1 MTSDE
6 IEMTKKKDQ
15 ELSSNQYAKGVEK
28 KLTRQC
34 NIETSQRGV
43 AMLVF
48 TDIPNSAV
56 GPIAVEHGTE
66 HQTSVC
72 TMSFGYQQKST
83 RWKEENFFGLVKQHA
98 GYGPK
103 KEKNSEECEGANRFC
118 EIAVEE
124 NGKVQLK
131 KRKSERDSPSPG
143 KRQRVNENN
152 VS

>member
-15 ELSSNQYAKGVEK
+15 ELSSNQYEKGVEK

-83 RWKEENFFGLVKQHA
+83 RWKEENFLASSNNTQA
-98 GYGPK
+98 TD
-103 KEKNSEECEGANRFC
+103 RR
-118 EIAVEE
+118 
-124 NGKVQLK
+124 
-131 KRKSERDSPSPG
+131 KRKTV
-143 KRQRVNENN
+143 KN
-152 VS
+152 VRAQIGFVKLRWKKMGRYS